1 MESNNQKSTD
11 LIGAGL
17 FGEVK
22 RETVSQG
29 DKKLIRVAKK
39 TLNIKK
45 VSNLINKQVEEYI
58 KKTKERIT
66 EISNLVK
73 DNYGNCNITKYYVD
87 SSSTDGKFSFKMEL
101 CNYNLSQYL
110 KENYPSKGLDIGEI
124 YDILNQLN
132 NAFKTLGFNDVV
144 HGNIKLENIL
154 INLDRDKYTFKL
166 SGLEIIP
173 ELINL
178 TINYRP
184 DKICKYLPPEILKEN
199 NKASFAI
206 DQKID
211 SWSLG
216 VIIYYLFFKEFPYN
230 GETFQAVLTEINT
243 NKRKRTNFVELDN
256 LIDGLLNENKDQR
269 LTWEKYLNHPFF
281 THNGFWKKYI
291 IIKKIGKGEFSV
303 VYEAKNKVNGTS
315 AAIKIID
322 FSKIQSLD
330 KGQKLLNDINKEL
343 KERIKIMGQ
352 LFKENPKY
360 FVEIYEEFDIDNGIA
375 FAMELCQCNLKKY
388 INGIPDQKASDIFFF
403 LVEINKSFKFLRSK
417 NISLGNLKLQNILLK
432 EKKNSDN
439 FSYKLTDIGL
449 CQNLLDLEISHS
461 KIKENMVYISP
472 ELYKKVIYDNVC
484 DLWSLGI
491 IVHYFRFKH
500 FPFDINSNKE
510 IINQINSSMYV
521 IDKSENPKFNSLIE
535 GLLEKNP
542 KERLNWDKYFH
553 HPFFIDRQYSDYYD
567 LSEKPLSQAGYYSIY
582 EAKERKT
589 GMERIIKI
597 IDKNKIRKK
606 YKRENLKD
614 IDEKDIKKLVKLLAK
629 QTEVMKEL
637 EDNGRNKNTVQFFQ
651 YFNTQD
657 EFAIVMEKCDTD
669 LSHFL
674 TKRKENY
681 SLDEI
686 KDLLHQINN
695 TFRIMAQNSFI
706 HGDLKLEN
714 ILMKNENNKYTY
726 KLTDYGVSQEFLRL
740 TEKFLEKNGSPKYT
754 APEVLNGE
762 EPDTRSDLWSLGIL
776 IYTLHFRNEPYDGNN
791 DAEVLENILKNGQN
805 NLKQISNDPQF
816 DHLIRKLLSQ
826 NPRDRLS
833 WEEYFDHPFLVKGD
847 CWKYYIDKQWVGEA
861 DYYKIYKVKSKKTG
875 EDKAIKAIDLR
886 LIRSKIE
893 IKTHKTCTY
902 EELKEYIDDFITET
916 KNMEICRG
924 TNMDNINTVLFYEYF
939 QTEDEFCIVEELCD
953 KSLMQLI
960 LDGKKF
966 SVQEIYQILSQLNNT
981 FKIIKEANLSYRG
994 LRLDKILIKKNE
1006 KGEYIYK
1013 LNGLSYDKKIYNL
1026 LGAVGFMRNEKY
1038 KAPELLNNLLI
1049 SKKMTSN
1056 ELNLKYQKADI
1067 WSLGIIIFI
1076 LYFGEFPYEG
1086 NRAREI
1092 LSNIRKNENVRL
1104 NEINDPELK
1113 DLLKKM
1119 LTEDKD
1125 ERIDWDSYFSHKF
1138 FSREKWA

>member
-11 LIGAGL
+11 LIGSGL

-22 RETVSQG
+22 RETVSQN
-29 DKKLIRVAKK
+29 DNKLIRVAKK

-87 SSSTDGKFSFKMEL
+87 SKSTDGKLSFKMEL

-110 KENYPSKGLDIGEI
+110 KENYPNKGLDIGEI
-124 YDILNQLN
+124 YDILSQLN
-132 NAFKTLGFNDVV
+132 IAFKTLGFNDFI

-154 INLDRDKYTFKL
+154 INLDKDKYTFKL

-178 TINYRP
+178 TITYRP

-199 NKASFAI
+199 NKTTFAI

-230 GETFQAVLTEINT
+230 GETCQAVLAEINK
-243 NKRKRTNFVELDN
+243 NKRKRTNFLELDN
-256 LIDGLLNENKDQR
+256 LIDGLLNENKDLR
-269 LTWEKYLNHPFF
+269 LTWEKYLQHPFF

-291 IIKKIGKGEFSV
+291 IIKKIDKGEFSV
-303 VYEAKNKVNGTS
+303 VYEAKKKENGTS

-330 KGQKLLNDINKEL
+330 KGQKLLNDISKEL
-343 KERIKIMGQ
+343 KERIKIMGE
-352 LFKENPKY
+352 LFKANPNY

-388 INGIPDQKASDIFFF
+388 INGIPDPKASDIFYF
-403 LVEINKSFKFLRSK
+403 LVDINKIFKFLQSK
-417 NISLGNLKLQNILLK
+417 NIFLGNLKLQNILLK

-472 ELYKKVIYDNVC
+472 ELYKNVIYDSVC

-510 IINQINSSMYV
+510 IINQINASMNV
-521 IDKSENPKFNSLIE
+521 IGKSENLKFNSLIE

-542 KERLNWDKYFH
+542 KERLNWNKYFH
-553 HPFFIDRQYSDYYD
+553 HSFFIDRQYSDYFD
-567 LSEKPLSQAGYYSIY
+567 LSDKPLSQAGYYSIY
-582 EAKERKT
+582 KAKERKT
-589 GMERIIKI
+589 GLERIIKI
-597 IDKNKIRKK
+597 IDKNKIRIK

-674 TKRKENY
+674 IHQKNY

-695 TFRIMAQNSFI
+695 TFRIMAKNSFI
-706 HGDLKLEN
+706 HGDLKLQN
-714 ILMKNENNKYTY
+714 ILMKKENNKYTY

-740 TEKFLEKNGSPKYT
+740 TEKFLEKNGVPKYT

-762 EPDTRSDLWSLGIL
+762 EPDIRSDLWSLGII
-776 IYTLHFRNEPYDGNN
+776 IYTLHFRKEPYEGNN
-791 DAEVLENILKNGQN
+791 DRQVLDNIKKNGQN
-805 NLKQISNDPQF
+805 NLQQISNDPQF

-826 NPRDRLS
+826 NPNDRLT
-833 WEEYFDHPFLVKGD
+833 WDEYFEHPFLVQGD
-847 CWKYYIDKQWVGEA
+847 CWKYYIDKTFLGSSE
-861 DYYKIYKVKSKKTG
+861 YYKIYRVKSRRTG
-875 EDKAIKAIDLR
+875 EFKAVKAIDLR
-886 LIRSKIE
+886 LIRNQIE
-893 IKTHKTCTY
+893 CITHQPCTY
-902 EELKEYIDDFITET
+902 EQLKVYIDDFITET

-924 TNMDNINTVLFYEYF
+924 PNKDNINTVIFYDYY

-953 KSLMQLI
+953 KSLLHLK
-960 LDGKKF
+960 LDKGRF
-966 SVQEIYQILSQLNNT
+966 SVQEIYQILCQLNNT

-994 LRLDKILIKKNE
+994 LRLDKILIKIDE

-1013 LNGLSYDKKIYNL
+1013 LNGLSYNKKVYSL
-1026 LGAVGFMRNEKY
+1026 LDAVGIMRNEKY
-1038 KAPELLNNLLI
+1038 KAPELLNNEIATENMPLD
-1049 SKKMTSN
+1049 
-1056 ELNLKYQKADI
+1056 ELNLIYQKADI

-1086 NRAREI
+1086 SKARDI
-1092 LSNIRKNENVRL
+1092 LSNIRKNENVCL
-1104 NEINDPELK
+1104 HEINDPELK

-1138 FSREKWA
+1138 FSREN